1 LPDAPLAAGRRTLE
15 KPVNTA
21 LKIEPERLLCSKTL
35 ASSKTMAQD
44 VARWLR
50 HGIVTMLIPPGTM
63 LSEQDIGRRLGISR
77 QPVREAFIKLAET
90 GLLAILPQRG
100 TRVVPISPAAVE
112 NARFIREAVECAV
125 AREAAERLEPDCEAL
140 IAGNLDRQREAAAA
154 ESGDDYFRLDEE
166 FHNLL
171 ARAAGRPKAWDVIE
185 DVKVQMDRVRW
196 LSMKCVQRLDISQKQ
211 HEAVFVCL
219 RRHDPD
225 GAAEAM
231 RAHLEDSFATLK
243 MVRERNPELFEAA
256 AAAL

>member
-1 LPDAPLAAGRRTLE
+1 MS
-15 KPVNTA
+15 TA
-21 LKIEPERLLCSKTL
+21 LKIESEPLSSSKTL
-35 ASSKTMAQD
+35 AND

-63 LSEQDIGRRLGISR
+63 LSEQDIGRRLGVSR
-77 QPVREAFIKLAET
+77 QPVREAFIKLAEA

-100 TRVVPISPAAVE
+100 TQVVPISPAAVE
-112 NARFIREAVECAV
+112 DARFIREAVECAV
-125 AREAAERLEPDCEAL
+125 AREAAERLEPYCEAL
-140 IAGNLDRQREAAAA
+140 IAGNLDRQRQVAAAG
-154 ESGDDYFRLDEE
+154 ESDEFFKLDEE

-196 LSMKCVQRLDISQKQ
+196 LSMKCIKRLDTSLEQ
-211 HEAVFVCL
+211 HEAVFVRL
-219 RRHDPD
+219 RRHDPE

-243 MVRERNPELFEAA
+243 MVRERNPELFEGGAA
-256 AAAL
+256 TP

>member
-1 LPDAPLAAGRRTLE
+1 MRPLAAFDGPLE

-21 LKIEPERLLCSKTL
+21 LKIASERLPSSKTL

-50 HGIVTMLIPPGTM
+50 HAIVTMLIPPGTM
-63 LSEQDIGRRLGISR
+63 LSEQDIGRRLGVSR

-140 IAGNLDRQREAAAA
+140 IAGNLDRQRKAAAA
-154 ESGDDYFRLDEE
+154 ESGNDYFTLDEE

-196 LSMKCVQRLDISQKQ
+196 LSMKCVKRLDISHNQ
-211 HEAVFVCL
+211 HEAVFGCV
-219 RRHDPD
+219 RRRDPD

-243 MVRERNPELFEAA
+243 MVRERNPELFEAGA
-256 AAAL
+256 PAL